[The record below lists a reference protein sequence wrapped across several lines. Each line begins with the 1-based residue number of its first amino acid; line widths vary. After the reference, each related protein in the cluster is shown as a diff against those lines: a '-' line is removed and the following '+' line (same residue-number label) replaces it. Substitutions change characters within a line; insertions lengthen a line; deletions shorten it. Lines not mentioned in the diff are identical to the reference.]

1 MSFGGLIPRVALLA
15 WRPMSWLFPT
25 DPERQRRRDRWLV
38 ILLGLLIVVLAARA
52 ARKHDGV
59 LLRNQEFGA
68 RVLAG
73 EDPYFDPARGHR
85 VHGPYP
91 PSYALVTVP
100 LALVPTPL
108 ARVGWA
114 LAQGAALIAAFRWLT
129 ALARRHAPRS
139 AEHAPVWC
147 ALALLLVSRFLLRD
161 TSGGGGNVIYATLVL
176 GALIAAESGRAA
188 RSGWLFALP
197 LVLKP
202 NLAPLALFF
211 VATRRWRVLAATTLA
226 ALALWALPAPFYG
239 LREWWSTSA
248 RWASDV
254 YAFSTLDDLHA
265 DERVPDGLPKND
277 SSMNQSLRAAL
288 DRLLRPSAS
297 ERIDDVHV
305 AEVEPATIAWLARGV
320 GVGLLA
326 SLTFAAWR
334 ARTARA
340 RWWAALGFLPACLL
354 VAPIAWKA
362 HHVALLPLC
371 FGLVGAAHVARRPA
385 WGVGLALYWL
395 LANVASEE
403 VLGKGAKNWL
413 QAVSLITWFDV
424 VLVAIAVVLALRDR
438 EPAADETRAHD
449 ALRPA

>member
-1 MSFGGLIPRVALLA
+1 
-15 WRPMSWLFPT
+15 MSWLFPS
-25 DPERQRRRDRWLV
+25 DPQRRQRRDRWLV
-38 ILLGLLIVVLAARA
+38 VLLGLLLVALVARA

-59 LLRNQEFGA
+59 LVRNQEFGE

-100 LALVPTPL
+100 LALLPTPL
-108 ARVGWA
+108 ARVAWA
-114 LAQGAALIAAFRWLT
+114 LAQGAALVLAFRWLT
-129 ALARRHAPRS
+129 ALARRHAPHS

-161 TSGGGGNVIYATLVL
+161 TSGGGGNVIYATAVL
-176 GALIAAESGRAA
+176 GALVAAERGRAVA
-188 RSGWLFALP
+188 AGWLFALP

-211 VATRRWRVLAATTLA
+211 VATKRWRVLGVTAFA
-226 ALALWALPAPFYG
+226 ALVLWALPAPFFG
-239 LREWWSTSA
+239 LREWWNTSA

-305 AEVEPATIAWLARGV
+305 AEVEPATIAWLARGL
-320 GVGLLA
+320 GAGLLA
-326 SLTFAAWR
+326 ALTFAAWR
-334 ARTARA
+334 ARSDRA

-371 FGLVGAAHVARRPA
+371 FGLVGAAFVTRRLA
-385 WGVGLALYWL
+385 WWLGLASYWL

-403 VLGKGAKNWL
+403 VLGKAAKNWL
-413 QAVSLITWFDV
+413 QAVSLVTWFDLALV
-424 VLVAIAVVLALRDR
+424 VVAIVLAVRDR
-438 EPAADETRAHD
+438 DPAVDEA
-449 ALRPA
+449 PARDTPQPA